1 MMVRHI
7 PCGDFVNESERRA
20 VEQLKA
26 KLQAARGPWVLLSNL
41 SHAQHTARRADEIDI
56 VAIGPPGVCA
66 VEVKHWD
73 AGYLK
78 RHGAVVDAEADR
90 IDGKA
95 KRVAGALRPRLDP
108 GFVSGRLLLTRSNVR
123 FGDERRPRPRG
134 VGVFGLPEWKTLL
147 DVDGPVRLSA
157 DQIELAAQLL
167 EPRTKV
173 ALRGDLRAF
182 AGLINLERLSDRA
195 DAFHRI
201 YRGQHPTRRDR
212 VILHLYDLS
221 ASDADNA
228 LELARRE
235 LDTIQR
241 WQKARFMP
249 TLLDSFQEAEGYPGE
264 LHFFSLVDPAAPA
277 LQDRRDDPQWTPG
290 ARLDFARAAIDA
302 LAELHQPEPGSDAAP
317 TLHRQITPRSLRVR
331 HNNQPLFTELNL
343 SRLGDAVTLAPAA
356 TDFGELAEYYAPE
369 VRQGGLAVADPR
381 SDVFSLCASLRVLFD
396 GEDAV
401 SRAADAALA
410 AGCAAA
416 PEQRVPLAD
425 IAKAL
430 AAVGSMD
437 AAEPTVTN
445 SLPAAEFWDEDTV
458 VPFQQSQFKVIGRL
472 GGGGVGQTFKVVE
485 LDTDSEER
493 FGTYVA
499 KLINH
504 EDDARAVIRAYRL
517 ARAQT
522 DHPNLSVIHE
532 IAAEWQADRFVALLK
547 WVEGIPLSDL
557 TGVLPI
563 HAEDIGEDS
572 AEALALHWLKELCD
586 ALGQLHRAGLVHGD
600 VSPRNVIVQGG
611 STTLT
616 DYDTVL
622 RSGDTPSRSTAV
634 YASPAVQERV
644 RIEPADD
651 LYALAATLF
660 HVLTDREPFLHGAE
674 RRKDLGLCWDGI
686 DGLAQLRPFLDRA
699 THPDPTARFRDG
711 AEARAFLSE
720 LTQAP
725 DAAAP
730 ADDAERIT
738 LSDNVVPW
746 LQEVLS
752 TYPGARR
759 GNAETRGLDSDF
771 ALQTYVETPL
781 DSILLEDL
789 RAGRVNLVIL
799 FGNAGDGKTAFLQH
813 LVRKLGVEDI
823 QSSRRVWETDL
834 GNGRRLMVNLD
845 GAAAWQGRDA
855 NELLDDLFAPFH
867 RRDFPTDR
875 VHVVAVNNGKLLEWV
890 ETQPQ
895 DTWLTAAL
903 RDLLLFDKPP
913 AEPRFRLIDLN
924 RRSLVGGLVKDAPEP
939 RADFL
944 NALIDRLL
952 GGDTDPW
959 RPCAACTAQD
969 RCTAF
974 ASVRLLRDP
983 EQGARLRARLTDL
996 LQACHQRGEIHITAR
1011 ELRAALSYCLFGID
1025 HCEDLHAAP
1034 DARPEPLWHRLFD
1047 AASERRQGELLAE
1060 MARFDPALESD
1071 PIIDRGL
1078 LRTVA
1083 SDAGGHRLAD
1093 ARRRAWLLGD
1103 GANGRVR
1110 LMHGQHIARFRAV
1123 PAMSAGELDALLR
1136 DLCLGI
1142 ARLEDL
1148 PPKAFAPAQVDHG
1161 VPLRITPRT
1170 PTESAFWVV
1179 KPWDRFSLSPAL
1191 PAAADGLERLHT
1203 HLHLTYRYATGDAET
1218 LILGLELF
1226 HLLLELRAG
1235 MQLSGVGEE
1244 GIFAN
1249 LEIFTQRLASED
1261 ARLLHAWHPSDED
1274 RLYRVR
1280 VEARDGRQVL
1290 LREPL

>member
-1 MMVRHI
+1 MSIRHI

-20 VEQLKA
+20 VGHLKA
-26 KLQAARGPWVLLSNL
+26 KLQSVDGPWVLLSNL
-41 SHAQHTARRADEIDI
+41 SHSQRPGRRADEIDI

-66 VEVKHWD
+66 IEVKHWD
-73 AGYLK
+73 AAYLAG
-78 RHGAVVDAEADR
+78 HGPTVDDEADR

-95 KRVAGALRPRLDP
+95 KRIAGALRPRLDA
-108 GFVSGRLLLTRSNVR
+108 GFVSGKLLLTRGSVR

-134 VGVFGLPEWKTLL
+134 VEAFGLSEWKALL
-147 DVDGPVRLSA
+147 NVDGAVCLRA
-157 DQIELAAQLL
+157 DQIEAAAQLL
-167 EPRTKV
+167 APRSQV
-173 ALRGDLRAF
+173 ALRGELRTF
-182 AGLINLERLSDRA
+182 AGLINLERLSDRGE
-195 DAFHRI
+195 AFHRV

-221 ASDADNA
+221 ASDANNA
-228 LELARRE
+228 LDLASRE
-235 LDTIQR
+235 YETIQR

-249 TLLDSFQEAEGYPGE
+249 TLLDSFQDVDGYPGE
-264 LHFFSLVDPAAPA
+264 LHFFSLVDSAAPA
-277 LQDRRDDPQWTPG
+277 LEDRRNDAGWSPG
-290 ARLDFARAAIDA
+290 ARLDFARAAAAA
-302 LAELHQPEPGSDAAP
+302 LAELHQPESGSDAAP

-343 SRLGDAVTLAPAA
+343 TRLGDAATLAPAA
-356 TDFGELAEYYAPE
+356 ADFGELADYYAPE
-369 VRQGGLAVADPR
+369 VRQGGLAIADPR
-381 SDVFSLCASLRVLFD
+381 SDVFSLCATLRTLFD
-396 GEDAV
+396 GDDAV
-401 SRAADAALA
+401 SRQADAALA
-410 AGCAAA
+410 KGCVAA
-416 PEQRVPLAD
+416 PGHRATLSNITAALAD
-425 IAKAL
+425 
-430 AAVGSMD
+430 VGDAD
-437 AAEPTVTN
+437 AAETTEPDR
-445 SLPAAEFWDEDTV
+445 LPAAEFWDEDTV
-458 VPFQQSQFKVIGRL
+458 VPFQQSRYKVIGRL

-499 KLINH
+499 KLVN
-504 EDDARAVIRAYRL
+504 DQADGSTVIRAYKL

-522 DHPNLSVIHE
+522 AHPNLSVIHE
-532 IAAEWQADRFVALLK
+532 VAAQWESDRFVALLK
-547 WVEGIPLSDL
+547 WVEGIPLADL
-557 TGVLPI
+557 AGVVAI
-563 HAEDIGEDS
+563 HAEDVGEGC
-572 AEALALHWLKELCD
+572 AEDLALHWLSELCD

-600 VSPRNVIVQGG
+600 VSPRNIIVQGG

-622 RSGDTPSRSTAV
+622 RSGDTPSRSTTL
-634 YASPAVQERV
+634 YASPAVAECI

-651 LYALAATLF
+651 IYALAATLF

-686 DGLAQLRPFLDRA
+686 EPLERLRPFLDRA
-699 THPDPTARFRDG
+699 THPDPASRFRDG
-711 AEARAFLSE
+711 THARTFLRE
-720 LTQAP
+720 LSQAPETQAP
-725 DAAAP
+725 AGP
-730 ADDAERIT
+730 IEITT
-738 LSDNVVPW
+738 LSENTVPW

-752 TYPGARR
+752 TYPGARH
-759 GNAETRGLDSDF
+759 GNPETRGLDSDF

-781 DSILLEDL
+781 DAVLLEDI

-834 GNGRRLMVNLD
+834 DNGRRLMVNLD
-845 GAAAWQGRDA
+845 GAAAWQGQDA
-855 NELLDDLFAPFH
+855 NALLDDLFAPFH
-867 RRDFPTDR
+867 RPDFPTDR

-903 RDLLLFDKPP
+903 RELLLFDKPP
-913 AEPRFRLIDLN
+913 GEPRFRLVDLN
-924 RRSLVGGLVKDAPEP
+924 RRSLVGGLLEGEPEP

-959 RPCAACTAQD
+959 EPCDTCTAQT
-969 RCTAF
+969 RCTAR
-974 ASVRLLRDP
+974 ASVQLLRDP
-983 EQGARLRARLTDL
+983 QRGPRLRARLTEL

-1011 ELRAALSYCLFGID
+1011 ELRAALSYSLFGLD
-1025 HCEDLHAAP
+1025 HCDDLHTEP
-1034 DARPEPLWHRLFD
+1034 DLLPVPLWRRLFD

-1060 MARFDPALESD
+1060 IARFDPALEAD
-1071 PIIDRGL
+1071 PIVDRAL
-1078 LRTVA
+1078 LRGA
-1083 SDAGGHRLAD
+1083 APYLGSHRLAD
-1093 ARRRAWLLGD
+1093 ARRRAWLLGEAAH
-1103 GANGRVR
+1103 GQVQ
-1110 LMHGQHIARFRAV
+1110 LMHGQHLARFRGA
-1123 PAMSAGELDALLR
+1123 PALSDDELDTLLR

-1142 ARLEDL
+1142 AGLEDL
-1148 PPKAFAPAQVDHG
+1148 PPGAFAPEQLARG

-1179 KPWDRFSLSPAL
+1179 KPWDRFSLTPAL
-1191 PAAADGLERLHT
+1191 PPATDGLERLHT
-1203 HLHLTYRYATGDAET
+1203 HLHLTYRYAGGGTET

-1226 HLLLELRAG
+1226 HLLLELEAG
-1235 MQLSGVGEE
+1235 TQLSGVGEE

-1261 ARLLHAWHPSDED
+1261 ARLLHAWHPSDEEQ
-1274 RLYRVR
+1274 LYRIR